1 MPSFSGW
8 EWIVVLVIALLVFGV
23 GRVGRIGGELGEAV
37 SNFRKGLRSG
47 DDNTTPETQTAATG
61 EAEKPKA

>member
-1 MPSFSGW
+1 MPNFSGW

-37 SNFRKGLRSG
+37 SNFRKGLRAG
-47 DDNTTPETQTAATG
+47 NEETTAEQAATG